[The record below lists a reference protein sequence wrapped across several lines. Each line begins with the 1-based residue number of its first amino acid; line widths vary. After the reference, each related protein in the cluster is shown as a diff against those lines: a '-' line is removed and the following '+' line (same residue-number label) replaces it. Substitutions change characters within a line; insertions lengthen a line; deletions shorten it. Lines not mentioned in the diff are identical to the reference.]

1 MRAVRWELRDVG
13 GAPLAG
19 EVELQL
25 GPRLVTGT
33 GVTYVRT
40 LYRARVTAGVATA
53 SVLATDD
60 TGLELDVDW
69 VYLVVPRLR
78 DKAGRAVEVPP
89 FVVPIPSGT
98 GPVDLTEHVPH
109 ERDPL
114 ALESVRYMAGP
125 IGPRGLQGIP
135 GPQGEPGPQ
144 GVPGPQGIPGPQGE
158 RGLQGVPGVQGERG
172 LQGVPGP
179 QGERGLT
186 GPQGIPG
193 PQGERG
199 LQGIQGER
207 GLTGETGP
215 APQIAATSPSSVVVG
230 STGTKT
236 FTVPAGL
243 GFAPGMIVKATST
256 ATPTTYLA
264 GVVTSYTGTTLVL
277 TASESSGSGTLASWN
292 LTLSGTR
299 GSTGS
304 AATITSATASA
315 LAAGA
320 APTVTLGGSTTAR
333 TFAFG
338 IPAGPQGEQGPR
350 GLGVIVIPDGQ
361 TPPAVTEP
369 TLVVRY

>member
-1 MRAVRWELRDVG
+1 
-13 GAPLAG
+13 
-19 EVELQL
+19 
-25 GPRLVTGT
+25 
-33 GVTYVRT
+33 
-40 LYRARVTAGVATA
+40 
-53 SVLATDD
+53 
-60 TGLELDVDW
+60 
-69 VYLVVPRLR
+69 
-78 DKAGRAVEVPP
+78 
-89 FVVPIPSGT
+89 
-98 GPVDLTEHVPH
+98 
-109 ERDPL
+109 
-114 ALESVRYMAGP
+114 
-125 IGPRGLQGIP
+125 
-135 GPQGEPGPQ
+135 
-144 GVPGPQGIPGPQGE
+144 
-158 RGLQGVPGVQGERG
+158 
-172 LQGVPGP
+172 
-179 QGERGLT
+179 
-186 GPQGIPG
+186 
-193 PQGERG
+193 
-199 LQGIQGER
+199 
-207 GLTGETGP
+207 
-215 APQIAATSPSSVVVG
+215 
-230 STGTKT
+230 
-236 FTVPAGL
+236 
-243 GFAPGMIVKATST
+243 MIVKATST